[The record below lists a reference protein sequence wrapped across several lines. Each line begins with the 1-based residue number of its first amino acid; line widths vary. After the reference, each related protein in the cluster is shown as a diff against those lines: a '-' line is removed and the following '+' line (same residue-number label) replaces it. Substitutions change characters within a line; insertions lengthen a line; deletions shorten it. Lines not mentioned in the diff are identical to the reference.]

1 MDYKKLAS
9 KYETPLYIYD
19 IDEIKSRYL
28 KIKEQFFARK
38 SLICFALKANSNLT
52 VLKELAMS
60 GAGFDCV
67 SLNEIKRALLVGA
80 KPYKIIFSGVG
91 KSDFEIKEALKAKI
105 LMINVESFAEL
116 KRVEVVAKELG
127 VVANMS
133 VRVNPNIDAK
143 THPYITTGLSKD
155 KFGVSIESAK
165 ELYIY
170 AKKSDYLNPIGIH
183 FHIGSQILDTT
194 PIIDAAKVVSNLVSS
209 LKSIDIELKFFDVGG
224 GLGVRY
230 KDEVE
235 PDLYSYA
242 QGILAALNGKD
253 ITIVAEIGRYIC
265 ANAGVFLTKVLY
277 EKQNE
282 QKRFVI
288 VDGAMNDLIRPS
300 LYGAYHKIESL
311 KGGDSSLC
319 DVVGPICESGDFL
332 GKDIELSH
340 LNGGDLLLVKGAG
353 AYGFTMSSNYNSR
366 ARVAEVGIKDGKDFL
381 IRKRE
386 SFDDLIKNELC
397 CLEGGCFEKH

>member
-1 MDYKKLAS
+1 MDYKKLAT

-116 KRVEVVAKELG
+116 KRVEAVAKELG

-332 GKDIELSH
+332 GKDIELPH

>member
-1 MDYKKLAS
+1 MDYKKLAT

-116 KRVEVVAKELG
+116 KRVEAVAKELG

-332 GKDIELSH
+332 GKDIELPH
-340 LNGGDLLLVKGAG
+340 LNVGDLLLVKGAG

>member
-1 MDYKKLAS
+1 MDYKKLAT

-116 KRVEVVAKELG
+116 KRVEAVAKELG

-282 QKRFVI
+282 QKRFII

-332 GKDIELSH
+332 GKDIELPH

-386 SFDDLIKNELC
+386 GFDDLIKNELC